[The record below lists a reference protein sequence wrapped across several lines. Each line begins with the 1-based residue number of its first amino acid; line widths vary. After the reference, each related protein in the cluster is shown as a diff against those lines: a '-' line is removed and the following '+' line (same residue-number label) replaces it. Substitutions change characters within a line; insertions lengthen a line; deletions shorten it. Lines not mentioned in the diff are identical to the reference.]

1 MNWALRYSI
10 HLGYAA
16 PERLLFRASA
26 GADRAD
32 HVRFAARMGFAG
44 VLYPWAAARSVQERR
59 DVKTALQETGL
70 QCGSIV
76 STPLATITDRVDP
89 VWVAAGKEAQGR
101 MLGYLTEALA
111 VAKDLGSD
119 NLAVLIRGDGQTA
132 PAVQRRRAV
141 DRLRLAADLAA
152 VNGLVLAIEPMVNL
166 PDMLLRNFAEGV
178 QLVRA
183 AAHPAIKLIFDTG
196 HLTRMGDPLLSS
208 YVEAYDDIHGLQLA
222 DMPGR
227 VEVGAGEIDFV
238 PLLAHALRRGYR
250 GLVDLEHDW
259 LEPGEAAER
268 RAIDRLS
275 AIDARAR
282 HLALGD

>member
-1 MNWALRYSI
+1 MDWALRYSI
-10 HLGYAA
+10 HLGYAP
-16 PERLLFRASA
+16 PERLLFRALA
-26 GADRAD
+26 GTDRVD

-44 VLYPWAAARSVQERR
+44 VLYPWATGRSAEERHAVKAAL
-59 DVKTALQETGL
+59 DETGL

-76 STPLATITDRVDP
+76 STPLAAFTDRVDP
-89 VWVAAGKEAQGR
+89 VWVAAGMEAQGR
-101 MLGYLTEALA
+101 MLGYLADA
-111 VAKDLGSD
+111 IMVAKDLGSD
-119 NLAVLIRGDGQTA
+119 NLAVLIRSDGQTA
-132 PAVQRRRAV
+132 PGVQRRRAV
-141 DRLRLAADLAA
+141 DRLRLAADIAA
-152 VNGLVLAIEPMVNL
+152 SNGMALAIEPMVNL
-166 PDMLLRNFAEGV
+166 PDMLLRSFAEGV
-178 QLVRA
+178 ELVRA
-183 AAHPAIKLIFDTG
+183 AAHPSIKLIFDTG
-196 HLTRMGDPLLSS
+196 HLTRMGDPILSS
-208 YVEAYDDIHGLQLA
+208 YVEAYDDIHSLQLA

-282 HLALGD
+282 RLAFGD

>member
-1 MNWALRYSI
+1 MDWALRYSI
-10 HLGYAA
+10 HLGYAP
-16 PERLLFRASA
+16 PERLLFRALA
-26 GADRAD
+26 GVDRAD

-44 VLYPWAAARSVQERR
+44 VLYPWATGRTAPERHVVKAAL
-59 DVKTALQETGL
+59 DETGL

-76 STPLATITDRVDP
+76 ATPLAGLTDRVDP
-89 VWVAAGKEAQGR
+89 VWVAPGQEAQVR
-101 MLGYLTEALA
+101 MLGYLADALA

-119 NLAVLIRGDGQTA
+119 NLAVLIRADGQTA

-141 DRLRLAADLAA
+141 DRLRRAADVAA
-152 VNGLVLAIEPMVNL
+152 INGIVLAIEPMVNL

-178 QLVRA
+178 EMVRA

-196 HLTRMGDPLLSS
+196 HLTRMGDPLLAT

-259 LEPGEAAER
+259 REPGEAAER
-268 RAIDRLS
+268 RAIDKLRG
-275 AIDARAR
+275 IDAQAR
-282 HLALGD
+282 RLALGG